1 MTYLSHPVRRMCE
14 EPVEGEDVSL
24 RVTAAADT
32 DPEAPA
38 GRLDEVGTVQERLRF
53 GAFRVTVPQPRLDA
67 LCAVGGI
74 EAIETANTLGV
85 DAGDAGE
92 DVGSGE

>member
-1 MTYLSHPVRRMCE
+1 MRE
-14 EPVEGEDVSL
+14 EPREGEPVTL
-24 RVTAAADT
+24 RVTAESEKATEKLAGAIAD
-32 DPEAPA
+32 
-38 GRLDEVGTVQERLRF
+38 VGTVDERLRF
-53 GAFRVTVPQPRLDA
+53 GTLRVTVDQSRLDA
-67 LCAVGGI
+67 LCALDGI

>member
-24 RVTAAADT
+24 RVTAAEDT
-32 DPEAPA
+32 DPGALA
-38 GRLDEVGTVQERLRF
+38 GRLDEVGTVEKRLRF
-53 GAFRVTVPQPRLDA
+53 GAFRVTVPQPRLDV
-67 LCAVGGI
+67 LRGLDGI